1 MMTVLTMRIPR
12 KLVALT
18 NVFIRSATLG
28 LRFLLSFY
36 IIKYLGY
43 DAAGVYGLT
52 VGVTGITPALIGWG
66 LNFFVAREV
75 VGLSPSEAAARVQ
88 NRLFV
93 TIVSLALATVVMILV
108 SFFMQRTTASLFVLI
123 AILAWL
129 ETIALD
135 LHLPLIGLGKAL
147 EANILVFMRS
157 AAWVPCIVGL
167 GLAFPQ
173 LRSMEALLSAWI
185 VANILALVLLGF
197 MARRWNVGSQLGWQ
211 IDFDWIISRLRRSW
225 HIYISDVSLVG
236 LIYLDRY
243 IVSIFLGL
251 SATGIY
257 TFFWSLSNSLQT
269 LVSTAVVQTALPTLV
284 KTFSSGDRSAW
295 RAAVKVEFYKVVAI
309 SVGMAIAIFAASEG
323 ALHYMSMP
331 GLSEHRG
338 LFILLLAAS
347 ILRACSDLG
356 NLALVS
362 TQKDKSYAAINIIGV
377 FLSLGMTSL
386 GVAFYGLS
394 GAGVA
399 IFATA
404 VILLLMRVWLL
415 AGLLW
420 PTATSDSGGH
430 A

>member
-1 MMTVLTMRIPR
+1 MMTVLTMRVPR

-18 NVFIRSATLG
+18 NVLIRSATLG

-43 DAAGVYGLT
+43 DAAGIYGLT

-66 LNFFVAREV
+66 LNYFVAREV
-75 VGLSPSEAAARVQ
+75 VGMPPSEAALRIQ
-88 NRLFV
+88 NRLFI
-93 TIVSLALATVVMILV
+93 TIISLTLATAAMIMF
-108 SFFMQRTTASLFVLI
+108 SFFTQRTSAALFVLI

-147 EANILVFMRS
+147 EANILVFVRS

-185 VANILALVLLGF
+185 AANVMALVLLGV
-197 MARRWNVGSQLGWQ
+197 MARQWDVGRIFSWL
-211 IDFDWIISRLRRSW
+211 IDFDWIVNRLRRSW

-236 LIYLDRY
+236 LMYLDRY
-243 IVSIFLGL
+243 IVGFFLGL

-269 LVSTAVVQTALPTLV
+269 LVSTAVVQMALPTLV
-284 KTFSSGDRSAW
+284 KAFSSGDRTAW
-295 RAAVKVEFYKVVAI
+295 RDAIKVEFYKVISI
-309 SVGMAIAIFAASEG
+309 SVGMALVIFAASEV
-323 ALHYMSMP
+323 ALRYMSMQ

-338 LFILLLAAS
+338 LFLLLLAAS
-347 ILRACSDLG
+347 VLRACSDLG
-356 NLALVS
+356 NVALLS
-362 TQKDKSYAAINIIGV
+362 TQKDTSYAAINIIGV
-377 FLSLGMTSL
+377 FLSTGMTCL

-404 VILLLMRVWLL
+404 VILLLMRIWLL
-415 AGLLW
+415 AGLLR
-420 PTATSDSGGH
+420 PGALSRAGGDT
-430 A
+430 

>member
-1 MMTVLTMRIPR
+1 MMAVLKMRIPR

-66 LNFFVAREV
+66 LNYFIAREV
-75 VGLSPSEAAARVQ
+75 VGMSPAEAASRIR
-88 NRLFV
+88 NRLFI
-93 TIVSLALATVVMILV
+93 TIVSLALTTALMIMF
-108 SFFMQRTTASLFVLI
+108 SFFAQRTSATLFVLI
-123 AILAWL
+123 AVLAWL

-147 EANILVFMRS
+147 EANVLVFIRS

-167 GLAFPQ
+167 GLALPQ

-185 VANILALVLLGF
+185 VANLLALALLGI
-197 MARRWNVGSQLGWQ
+197 MAWQWDVGRTLSWQ
-211 IDFDWIISRLRRSW
+211 IDFDWILNRLRRSW

-236 LIYLDRY
+236 LMYLDRY
-243 IVSIFLGL
+243 IVGFFLGL
-251 SATGIY
+251 SATGVY

-284 KTFSSGDRSAW
+284 KAFSSEDRFAW
-295 RAAVKVEFYKVVAI
+295 RNAITAEFYKVISI
-309 SVGMAIAIFAASEG
+309 SVGMALVIFAASEV
-323 ALHYMSMP
+323 ALRYMSMQ

-338 LFILLLAAS
+338 LFLLLLAAS
-347 ILRACSDLG
+347 VLRACSDLG
-356 NLALVS
+356 NVAMLS
-362 TQKDKSYAAINIIGV
+362 TQKDTSYAAINIIGV
-377 FLSLGMTSL
+377 FLSTGMTCL
-386 GVAFYGLS
+386 GVALYGLT

-404 VILLLMRVWLL
+404 VILLLMRIWLL
-415 AGLLW
+415 AGLLR
-420 PTATSDSGGH
+420 PAASPRQGD

>member
-1 MMTVLTMRIPR
+1 MRLPR

-18 NVFIRSATLG
+18 NVLIRSATLG

-43 DAAGVYGLT
+43 DAAGIYGLT

-75 VGLSPSEAAARVQ
+75 VGLSPAEAALRVR

-93 TIVSLALATVVMILV
+93 TIVSLALATAVMFLFSLFI
-108 SFFMQRTTASLFVLI
+108 QRTSAGLFVFI

-147 EANILVFMRS
+147 EANILVFIRS
-157 AAWVPCIVGL
+157 AAWVPCIIGL

-185 VANILALVLLGF
+185 LANIAALVLLGI
-197 MARRWNVGSQLGWQ
+197 MAKRWDVGSRLSWQ

-225 HIYISDVSLVG
+225 HIYVSDVSLVG
-236 LIYLDRY
+236 LMYLDRY
-243 IVSIFLGL
+243 IVGIFLGL

-269 LVSTAVVQTALPTLV
+269 LVSTAVVQMALPTLV
-284 KTFSSGDRSAW
+284 KSFSSGDRSTW
-295 RAAVKVEFYKVVAI
+295 REDVRAEFYKVITI
-309 SVGMAIAIFAASEG
+309 SVGMAVVIFGASEV
-323 ALHYMSMP
+323 ALRYMSMQ

-338 LFILLLAAS
+338 LFLLLLAAS
-347 ILRACSDLG
+347 VLRACSDLG

-362 TQKDKSYAAINIIGV
+362 TQKDKSYAAINIVGV
-377 FLSLGMTSL
+377 VLSLSMTTL
-386 GVAFYGLS
+386 GVAFYGLA

-404 VILLLMRVWLL
+404 IILLLMRIWLL

-420 PTATSDSGGH
+420 PAASPQPGGH